1 LKTLPRREH
10 LSAME
15 RATAMTTGKKS
26 NRWNKRVRGFLPAAV
41 LLLAAAPAMASTSRG
56 FENGGYFTRFDPVVA
71 EFNETRRPFRIVGLC
86 QSACTLFLSIRNV
99 CVERTARFEFHA
111 VSDGKGNIL
120 RAASQHMLNAY
131 NPKLR
136 RFVIEKGYLET
147 LEFSAISADD
157 IIDKFGYTEC
167 TPEHRLATA
176 EDRRFERSTGIE
188 GSYAERPLPRQHA
201 VMPRSNEGSYSE
213 RPQPRQHAVMPRS
226 SEGSYRAE

>member
-15 RATAMTTGKKS
+15 RATAMTKGKKS
-26 NRWNKRVRGFLPAAV
+26 NRWNKRVRGFLPAAA
-41 LLLAAAPAMASTSRG
+41 LLLAAAPAMAGTSRG

-71 EFNETRRPFRIVGLC
+71 EFNENRRPFRIVGLC

-111 VSDGKGNIL
+111 GSDGKGNIL

-176 EDRRFERSTGIE
+176 EDRRFERNHGIE
-188 GSYAERPLPRQHA
+188 GSYSERPLSQQHA

-213 RPQPRQHAVMPRS
+213 RPRQHAVMPRS

>member
-1 LKTLPRREH
+1 
-10 LSAME
+10 ME
-15 RATAMTTGKKS
+15 RATAMTTGKSKKS
-26 NRWNKRVRGFLPAAV
+26 KKWNKRVRGFLPAAA

-99 CVERTARFEFHA
+99 CVERSARFEFHA
-111 VSDGKGNIL
+111 GSDGKGNIL

-176 EDRRFERSTGIE
+176 EDRRFERNHGIE
-188 GSYAERPLPRQHA
+188 GSYSERPPSQQHA

>member
-1 LKTLPRREH
+1 
-10 LSAME
+10 ME
-15 RATAMTTGKKS
+15 RATAMTTGKSKKS
-26 NRWNKRVRGFLPAAV
+26 KKWNKRVRGFLPAAA

-111 VSDGKGNIL
+111 GSDGKGNIL

-136 RFVIEKGYLET
+136 RFVIERGYLET

-167 TPEHRLATA
+167 TAEHRLATA
-176 EDRRFERSTGIE
+176 EDRRFERNHGIE
-188 GSYAERPLPRQHA
+188 GSYAERPLSQQHA

-213 RPQPRQHAVMPRS
+213 RPLPRQHAVMPRS
-226 SEGSYRAE
+226 SEGSYRSE